1 MKGSYLLIMEI
12 KEDKKIK
19 IGALGKIEFKKGYY
33 AYVGSAMS
41 SIEKR
46 VERHLR
52 KEKKLRWHIDY
63 LLQHAELKSIFYRE
77 SNEKEECSIAKAFSN
92 GFPCIKNFG
101 SSDCKCKG
109 HLFYS
114 KNCGNFYTLAKKL
127 GMKKML

>member
-1 MKGSYLLIMEI
+1 MKGSYLLIMELTR
-12 KEDKKIK
+12 DKNIAV
-19 IGALGKIEFKKGYY
+19 GALGIIHFKKGYY
-33 AYVGSAMS
+33 AYVGSAMN

-63 LLQHAELKSIFYRE
+63 LLQHAEIKSIFYRE
-77 SNEKEECSIAKAFSN
+77 SYEKEECKIAKTFS
-92 GFPCIKNFG
+92 GLQCIKNFG
-101 SSDCKCKG
+101 SSDCRCES

-114 KNCGNFYTLAKKL
+114 ENCEDFYALAKKL